1 MNDSRHAVD
10 LRAWDLTALEEA
22 WARHRA
28 QKARIVRPVDR
39 ETVARPPVKVMDGT
53 APRPF

>member
-1 MNDSRHAVD
+1 MNDSRYAVD

-28 QKARIVRPVDR
+28 QRARSARAADR
-39 ETVARPPVKVMDGT
+39 ETVTRPPVKVADGT

>member
-1 MNDSRHAVD
+1 MNDSRYAVD

-28 QKARIVRPVDR
+28 QKARSGRPVDR
-39 ETVARPPVKVMDGT
+39 EKGTRPPVKVADGT
-53 APRPF
+53 APWPF